1 MPAGRTVAH
10 TARDLRDRLKRREHP
25 WYLPPRRLH
34 FIGSP
39 CFLEPGRAFATLF
52 KEVGGLRPTDDVLD
66 IGCGIGRM
74 AVPLLDF
81 LQSGSRYEGFDVIEP
96 GIEWC
101 RREITPRHPNF
112 NFQVANLRNE
122 RYNPQG
128 AVSAAQWRFP
138 YEDGSFDFAI
148 STSVFTH
155 LGPAEVQNYLG
166 EAFRVLRPGGRL
178 FGTWFLLGAER
189 PRAPGAAGDV
199 DAWFP
204 VELGSH
210 RVVSRRVPEYAIAFR
225 EGVVLDWHAD
235 AGFGEVSVEHGRW
248 LGADGPARQ
257 DLAVAVSP

>member
-1 MPAGRTVAH
+1 MPAGRTVVH
-10 TARDLRDRLKRREHP
+10 TARDLRDWIMRRKHP

-39 CFLEPGRAFATLF
+39 SFLEPGRAFATLF
-52 KEVGGLRPTDDVLD
+52 KEVGGLRPTHDVLD

-81 LQSGSRYEGFDVIEP
+81 LQPSSCYEGFDVVKA
-96 GIEWC
+96 GIQWC

-112 NFQVANLRNE
+112 NFQVADLCNE
-122 RYNPQG
+122 RYNPHG

-138 YEDGSFDFAI
+138 YEDRSFDFAI

-155 LGPAEVQNYLG
+155 LGPAEVQNYLR

-178 FGTWFLLGAER
+178 FGTWFLLGGER
-189 PRAPGAAGDV
+189 PRAPGAAGDEG
-199 DAWFP
+199 AWFP
-204 VELGSH
+204 VELGGH
-210 RVVSRRVPEYAIAFR
+210 RVVSRRVPEFAIAFGER
-225 EGVVLDWHAD
+225 TVLDWHAD
-235 AGFGEVSVEHGRW
+235 AGFGDVRVEHGSW

-257 DLAVAVSP
+257 DLAVAVSV